1 MLLPFVN
8 SETRSGVSKDQGR
21 QHNDVF
27 RDPNEE
33 SSTRKVKSSAISD
46 VAEPQEMLAI
56 FCLCRMAF
64 N

>member
-1 MLLPFVN
+1 MLPPIVDG
-8 SETRSGVSKDQGR
+8 ETRSSVGKDQGR

-27 RDPNEE
+27 RDPNSE

-46 VAEPQEMLAI
+46 VTDPQEMLAI

>member
-1 MLLPFVN
+1 MMF
-8 SETRSGVSKDQGR
+8 SETPTK
-21 QHNDVF
+21 
-27 RDPNEE
+27 E

-46 VAEPQEMLAI
+46 VTEPQEMLAI